1 MSLFEIELGDN
12 FLFKSKLPFLLEHDF
27 NNFYARNIIHSDNE
41 FKSLLYEDNFFEVE
55 FDSIINC
62 RFKDRRKEYEC
73 LKEIVSINIYEEYYE
88 YREKH
93 SKKEL
98 SEKLF
103 GCNMDK
109 VLYPIWQ
116 LFYIAIGKLKW
127 SNYNQTEFIVN
138 LEYFKKLSET
148 IYKEYLIRNSY
159 RDLEFENYE
168 KAFEFKKELF
178 QILKKYNKEIYILEK
193 LTSFLKYL
201 LQLHYLLRENE
212 KYKLMW
218 NLEST
223 YILTTIMIMIRD
235 FELTYTQIVELVKD
249 ETNMLHQ
256 TDINLVYKDINT
268 SVKEN
273 HFYYA
278 NKSIIQFVNNML
290 NKNIEENKF
299 IEVLT
304 SNDRYKEILSSII
317 EINNRFF
324 ANKRDESNVVSITV
338 DVILN
343 TEIFIKEKS
352 TSTKDA
358 LFEKLKGLDNSLCSH
373 KLTRYRNLINQLD
386 KGDVFFEKYNK
397 FTNEKDSVEKVLILY
412 YHSRNYVAHNL
423 VDFEKFFYENN
434 RKVINTI
441 LNSILT
447 ILYYLEE
454 MDS

>member
-1 MSLFEIELGDN
+1 
-12 FLFKSKLPFLLEHDF
+12 
-27 NNFYARNIIHSDNE
+27 
-41 FKSLLYEDNFFEVE
+41 
-55 FDSIINC
+55 
-62 RFKDRRKEYEC
+62 
-73 LKEIVSINIYEEYYE
+73 
-88 YREKH
+88 
-93 SKKEL
+93 
-98 SEKLF
+98 
-103 GCNMDK
+103 
-109 VLYPIWQ
+109 
-116 LFYIAIGKLKW
+116 
-127 SNYNQTEFIVN
+127 
-138 LEYFKKLSET
+138 
-148 IYKEYLIRNSY
+148 
-159 RDLEFENYE
+159 
-168 KAFEFKKELF
+168 
-178 QILKKYNKEIYILEK
+178 
-193 LTSFLKYL
+193 
-201 LQLHYLLRENE
+201 
-212 KYKLMW
+212 MW

-249 ETNMLHQ
+249 ETNMLYQ

-273 HFYYA
+273 YSYYA

-304 SNDRYKEILSSII
+304 SNNRYKEILSSII

-343 TEIFIKEKS
+343 TEIFIKEKL
-352 TSTKDA
+352 DINGN
-358 LFEKLKGLDNSLCSH
+358 LFKGLEN
-373 KLTRYRNLINQLD
+373 KLNKLLLD
-386 KGDVFFEKYNK
+386 EYQKIIPRDASGIVFFEGYYKLINK
-397 FTNEKDSVEKVLILY
+397 ENSLEKCFMLY
-412 YHSRNYVAHNL
+412 IHSRNYVAHNL